1 MSFWNDGFYFFTPI
15 SILFHEVGLTGGIG
29 YFSILLFLIGYYVA
43 IVSKG
48 IQFIYDLKTSDAVR
62 FSLTAVLISGVFP
75 FVFYFY
81 ITGSILHLVL

>member
-1 MSFWNDGFYFFTPI
+1 M
-15 SILFHEVGLTGGIG
+15 
-29 YFSILLFLIGYYVA
+29 IGYYVA